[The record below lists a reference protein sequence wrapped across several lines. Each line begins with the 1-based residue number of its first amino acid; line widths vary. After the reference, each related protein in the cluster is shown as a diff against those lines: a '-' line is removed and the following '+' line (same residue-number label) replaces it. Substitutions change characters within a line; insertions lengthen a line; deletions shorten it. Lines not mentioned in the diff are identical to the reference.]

1 MGSQNSTPTL
11 EGSTLA
17 ARRPFRNNNNES
29 RQRKGRQ
36 RCDHCGKPGHV
47 KENCWKLHR
56 KPADGSAHIH
66 GMTERR
72 ANAVTKKESLT
83 STETSPFTKEQLEA
97 LQRLLSQNLPSQ
109 SNIAGSGNSM
119 IAHKG
124 KLSKAF
130 KVSLGLLSPWII
142 DSGAS
147 NHMTGN

>member
-1 MGSQNSTPTL
+1 MGIINL
-11 EGSTLA
+11 I
-17 ARRPFRNNNNES
+17 F
-29 RQRKGRQ
+29 KGKNGNLKADMH
-36 RCDHCGKPGHV
+36 CYNCGKGGHV

-109 SNIAGSGNSM
+109 SNTVG
-119 IAHKG
+119 
-124 KLSKAF
+124 
-130 KVSLGLLSPWII
+130 
-142 DSGAS
+142 
-147 NHMTGN
+147 